1 MFCQEGNYPLEFI
14 KTFAPFIYDIVFPFL
29 LAFLL
34 VKYTKLHSKSFD
46 ILILFQMRLFFPIG
60 ALLSIWGL
68 NLNVE
73 MIWLPIAGLL
83 MHLLPLFLAYIRIKK
98 YDFNYRE
105 KASYLL
111 VMLISNAAMLG
122 AMTSFFVLGETSYA
136 YTNLILSLG
145 PFAVSGIGFTL
156 AAKYQSL
163 AEGTQT
169 AGMKGVLKNLLS
181 LNQMALYAS
190 IAGLILSLS
199 GIPRPAFSSQ
209 VLSINIHFSMW
220 TAVMPIGAALS
231 FAGIKKYKFV
241 TMDYTVIKFLIVPII
256 LFLLSLLFVK
266 DDPLALKT
274 ILIVSASPA
283 PMVAVMLS
291 KLYHLDVDLALSPF
305 VYTTVIYLIVLV
317 PLFIVLMNYVWI

>member
-1 MFCQEGNYPLEFI
+1 MEFI
-14 KTFAPFIYDIVFPFL
+14 KTFAPFIYDVVLPFM

-34 VKYTKLHSKSFD
+34 VHHTKLHSKSFD
-46 ILILFQMRLFFPIG
+46 VLILFQMRLFFPIG

-68 NLNVE
+68 DLNLE

-83 MHLLPLFLAYIRIKK
+83 MHLIPLFLAYIRIKK
-98 YDFNYRE
+98 YDFDYRA

-122 AMTSFFVLGETSYA
+122 AMTSFFILGETSYA
-136 YTNLILSLG
+136 YTNLTLSLG
-145 PFAVSGIGFTL
+145 SFAVSGIGFTL
-156 AAKYQSL
+156 AAKYRSL
-163 AEGTQT
+163 AEGTAV
-169 AGMKGVLKNLLS
+169 AGVKGVLKNLVS
-181 LNQMALYAS
+181 WNQMALYAS
-190 IAGLILSLS
+190 IVGLILSLS
-199 GIPRPAFSSQ
+199 GIPRPSFSSQ
-209 VLSINIHFSMW
+209 VLSVNIHFSMW
-220 TAVMPIGAALS
+220 SAVVPIGAALS

-241 TMDYTVIKFLIVPII
+241 TADYTIIKFIIVPVIM
-256 LFLLSLLFVK
+256 FLLSLLFVK

-305 VYTTVIYLIVLV
+305 VYTTLIYLVLLV
-317 PLFIVLMNYVWI
+317 PLFIVVMNYVWI

>member
-1 MFCQEGNYPLEFI
+1 MEFI
-14 KTFAPFIYDIVFPFL
+14 KTFAPFIYDIVLPFL

-231 FAGIKKYKFV
+231 FAESKNIS
-241 TMDYTVIKFLIVPII
+241 LLQWII
-256 LFLLSLLFVK
+256 LLLSF
-266 DDPLALKT
+266 
-274 ILIVSASPA
+274 
-283 PMVAVMLS
+283 
-291 KLYHLDVDLALSPF
+291 
-305 VYTTVIYLIVLV
+305 
-317 PLFIVLMNYVWI
+317 